1 MSEKINYTKEAFM
14 LPWNLVF
21 LILAMTAAFLLN
33 DVAAVPE
40 IILTFTAAMEL
51 LYLGIM
57 PRNERFQRAVKS
69 RAIKEER
76 KPLSDSER
84 FKSLEKV
91 DQKRY
96 VRFRTLEKQIADSY
110 KKLPYASQGLLEN
123 HLRKLDGL
131 LDSYLNLLLLKDR
144 YAQFTRRTAEDEVV
158 QNIAQLR
165 RDMADDPPRVAAIKK
180 RRLVILE
187 KRLGKFKKAHENL
200 AIIEA
205 QLETIEDVTKYIYEQ
220 SLTMRNPEELSFQLD
235 TLVSEVEETQ
245 ASVEEIEDIFAGP
258 SGELLDELDEPLLD
272 LENLESLPDE
282 TTTTGTRDRTRG

>member
-1 MSEKINYTKEAFM
+1 MSDKINYTKEAFM

-21 LILAMTAAFLLN
+21 LIGAMVAAFLLN
-33 DVAAVPE
+33 DVAALPE

-69 RAIKEER
+69 REIAEQR
-76 KPLSDSER
+76 KPLSDTER
-84 FKSLEKV
+84 FKTLGKN

-96 VRFRTLEKQIADSY
+96 VRFRTLEKQIKESY
-110 KKLPYASQGLLEN
+110 KKLPYASQGLLDN
-123 HLRKLDGL
+123 HLGKLDGL
-131 LDSYLNLLLLKDR
+131 LDSYLNLLMLQDR
-144 YAQFTRRTAEDEVV
+144 YAQFARRTEEDEVV
-158 QNIAQLR
+158 NAIAQLR
-165 RDMADDPPRVAAIKK
+165 RDMEDDPPRVAAIKK
-180 RRLVILE
+180 RRLNILE

-258 SGELLDELDEPLLD
+258 SGELLDELDGPLLD
-272 LENLESLPDE
+272 IDALDPLADQTS
-282 TTTTGTRDRTRG
+282 TGRRQREQS

>member
-1 MSEKINYTKEAFM
+1 MSDKINYTKEAFM

-21 LILAMTAAFLLN
+21 LIGAMVAAFLLN
-33 DVAAVPE
+33 DVAALPE

-69 RAIKEER
+69 REIAEQR
-76 KPLSDSER
+76 KPLSDTER
-84 FKSLEKV
+84 FKTLGKN

-96 VRFRTLEKQIADSY
+96 VRFRTLEKQIKESY
-110 KKLPYASQGLLEN
+110 KKLPYASQGLLDN
-123 HLRKLDGL
+123 HLGKLDGL
-131 LDSYLNLLLLKDR
+131 LDSYLNLLMLQDR
-144 YAQFTRRTAEDEVV
+144 YAQFARRTAEDEVV
-158 QNIAQLR
+158 NAIAQLR
-165 RDMADDPPRVAAIKK
+165 RDMEDDPPRVAAIKK
-180 RRLVILE
+180 RRLNILE

-258 SGELLDELDEPLLD
+258 SGELLDDLDGPFLDVDALDPLAD
-272 LENLESLPDE
+272 QAP
-282 TTTTGTRDRTRG
+282 TGRRQREQS

>member
-1 MSEKINYTKEAFM
+1 
-14 LPWNLVF
+14 
-21 LILAMTAAFLLN
+21 
-33 DVAAVPE
+33 
-40 IILTFTAAMEL
+40 
-51 LYLGIM
+51 
-57 PRNERFQRAVKS
+57 
-69 RAIKEER
+69 
-76 KPLSDSER
+76 
-84 FKSLEKV
+84 
-91 DQKRY
+91 
-96 VRFRTLEKQIADSY
+96 
-110 KKLPYASQGLLEN
+110 
-123 HLRKLDGL
+123 
-131 LDSYLNLLLLKDR
+131 
-144 YAQFTRRTAEDEVV
+144 
-158 QNIAQLR
+158 
-165 RDMADDPPRVAAIKK
+165 
-180 RRLVILE
+180 LE

>member
-1 MSEKINYTKEAFM
+1 MSDKINYTKEAFM

-21 LILAMTAAFLLN
+21 LIGAMVAAFLLN
-33 DVAAVPE
+33 DVAALPE

-57 PRNERFQRAVKS
+57 PRNDRFQRAVKS
-69 RAIKEER
+69 REIAEQR
-76 KPLSDSER
+76 KPLSGTER
-84 FKSLEKV
+84 FKTLGKN

-96 VRFRTLEKQIADSY
+96 VRFRTLEKQIKESY
-110 KKLPYASQGLLEN
+110 KKLPYASQGLLDN
-123 HLRKLDGL
+123 HLGKLDGL
-131 LDSYLNLLLLKDR
+131 LDSYLNLLMLQDR
-144 YAQFTRRTAEDEVV
+144 YKQFARRTEEDEVV
-158 QNIAQLR
+158 NAIARLR
-165 RDMADDPPRVAAIKK
+165 RDMEDDPPRVAAIKK
-180 RRLVILE
+180 RRLNILE

-272 LENLESLPDE
+272 LDALDPLSDQA
-282 TTTTGTRDRTRG
+282 TTSQRQREQS

>member
-1 MSEKINYTKEAFM
+1 MSDKINYTKEAFM

-21 LILAMTAAFLLN
+21 LIGAMVAAFLLN
-33 DVAAVPE
+33 DVAALPE

-57 PRNERFQRAVKS
+57 PRNDRFQRAVKS
-69 RAIKEER
+69 REIAEQR
-76 KPLSDSER
+76 KPLSDTER
-84 FKSLEKV
+84 FKTLGKN

-96 VRFRTLEKQIADSY
+96 VRFRTLEKQIKESY
-110 KKLPYASQGLLEN
+110 KKLPYASQGLLDN
-123 HLRKLDGL
+123 HLGKLDGL
-131 LDSYLNLLLLKDR
+131 LDSYLNLLMLQDR
-144 YAQFTRRTAEDEVV
+144 YKQFARRTEEDEVV
-158 QNIAQLR
+158 NAIARLR
-165 RDMADDPPRVAAIKK
+165 RDMEDDPPRVAAIKK
-180 RRLVILE
+180 RRLSILE

-272 LENLESLPDE
+272 LDPLDPLSDQA
-282 TTTTGTRDRTRG
+282 TTGQRQREQS

>member
-1 MSEKINYTKEAFM
+1 MSDKINYTKEAFM

-21 LILAMTAAFLLN
+21 LIGAMVAAFLLN
-33 DVAAVPE
+33 DVAALPE

-57 PRNERFQRAVKS
+57 PRNDRFQRAVKS
-69 RAIKEER
+69 REIAEQR
-76 KPLSDSER
+76 KPLSDTER
-84 FKSLEKV
+84 FKTLGKN

-96 VRFRTLEKQIADSY
+96 VRFRTLEKQIKESY
-110 KKLPYASQGLLEN
+110 KKLPYASQGLLDN
-123 HLRKLDGL
+123 HLGKLDGL
-131 LDSYLNLLLLKDR
+131 LDSYLNLLMLQDR
-144 YAQFTRRTAEDEVV
+144 YKQFARRTEEDEVV
-158 QNIAQLR
+158 NAIARLR
-165 RDMADDPPRVAAIKK
+165 RDMEDDPPRVAAIKK
-180 RRLVILE
+180 RRLNILE

-272 LENLESLPDE
+272 LDPLDPLSDQA
-282 TTTTGTRDRTRG
+282 TTGQRQREQS

>member
-1 MSEKINYTKEAFM
+1 MSDKINYTKEAFM

-21 LILAMTAAFLLN
+21 RILAMTAAFLLN

-57 PRNERFQRAVKS
+57 PRNDRFQRAVKS
-69 RAIKEER
+69 REIAEQR
-76 KPLSDSER
+76 KPLSDTER
-84 FKSLEKV
+84 FKTLGKN

-96 VRFRTLEKQIADSY
+96 VRFRTLEKQIKESY
-110 KKLPYASQGLLEN
+110 KKLPYASQGLLDN
-123 HLRKLDGL
+123 HLGKLDGL
-131 LDSYLNLLLLKDR
+131 LDSYLNLLMLQDR
-144 YAQFTRRTAEDEVV
+144 YKQFARRTEEDEVV
-158 QNIAQLR
+158 NAIARLR
-165 RDMADDPPRVAAIKK
+165 RDMEDDPPRVAAIKT
-180 RRLVILE
+180 RRLSILE
-187 KRLGKFKKAHENL
+187 QRLGKFIKAHENL

-272 LENLESLPDE
+272 LDPLDPLSDQA
-282 TTTTGTRDRTRG
+282 TTGQRQREQS

>member
-1 MSEKINYTKEAFM
+1 MSDKINYTKEAFM

-21 LILAMTAAFLLN
+21 LIGAMVAAFLLN
-33 DVAAVPE
+33 DVAALPE

-57 PRNERFQRAVKS
+57 PRNDRFQRAVKS
-69 RAIKEER
+69 REIAEQR
-76 KPLSDSER
+76 KPLSDTER
-84 FKSLEKV
+84 FKTLGKN

-96 VRFRTLEKQIADSY
+96 VRFRTLEKQIKESY
-110 KKLPYASQGLLEN
+110 KKLPYASQGLLDN
-123 HLRKLDGL
+123 HLGKLDGL
-131 LDSYLNLLLLKDR
+131 LDSYLNLLMLQDR
-144 YAQFTRRTAEDEVV
+144 YKQFARRTEEDEVV
-158 QNIAQLR
+158 NAIARLR
-165 RDMADDPPRVAAIKK
+165 RDMEDDPPRVAAIKK
-180 RRLVILE
+180 RRLNILE

-272 LENLESLPDE
+272 LDALDPLSHQA
-282 TTTTGTRDRTRG
+282 TTGQRQREQS

>member
-1 MSEKINYTKEAFM
+1 MSDKINYTKEAFM

-21 LILAMTAAFLLN
+21 LIGAMVAAFLLN
-33 DVAAVPE
+33 DVAALPE

-57 PRNERFQRAVKS
+57 PRNDRFQRAVKS
-69 RAIKEER
+69 REIAEQR
-76 KPLSDSER
+76 KPLSDTER
-84 FKSLEKV
+84 FKTLGKN

-96 VRFRTLEKQIADSY
+96 VRFRTLEKQIKESY
-110 KKLPYASQGLLEN
+110 KKLPYASQGLLDN
-123 HLRKLDGL
+123 HLGKLDGL
-131 LDSYLNLLLLKDR
+131 LDSYLNLLMLQDR
-144 YAQFTRRTAEDEVV
+144 YKQLARRTEEDEVV
-158 QNIAQLR
+158 NAIARLR
-165 RDMADDPPRVAAIKK
+165 RDMEADPPRVAAIKK
-180 RRLVILE
+180 RRLSILE

-220 SLTMRNPEELSFQLD
+220 SLTMLNPEELSFQLD

-272 LENLESLPDE
+272 LDPLDPLSDQA
-282 TTTTGTRDRTRG
+282 TTGQRQREQS